1 MLNAYCSMLSSCLSV
16 PVPLHCCH
24 CTAVCCVQRHA
35 LGSHFYAHVV
45 RLFQLPEPEYFDLEF
60 RLPDGRQVRAPRPTL
75 TLPD

>member
-1 MLNAYCSMLSSCLSV
+1 MLNAQCSARVSHVSV
-16 PVPLHCCH
+16 SVCACALLY
-24 CTAVCCVQRHA
+24 CCVQRHA

-45 RLFQLPEPEYFDLEF
+45 RLFQLPEPEYFDLQF